1 MDRFYRFRSR
11 SISAAQAPR
20 GSRSF
25 GLSGP
30 ALLGVCVDC
39 TIRLVPAS
47 DPRRPARQFHKNSK
61 LMLATLVWGLGFLTL
76 WGQSYDEAVRAFQ
89 QRNYPEALAVT
100 HELLAEDP
108 DNAACHHLQG
118 LIFAQLRQL
127 PEAEA
132 SLRRSVELGPD
143 QPGRHFD
150 LAVILLQQQGQ
161 EEALP
166 LLQRA
171 VEMDG
176 TNLMT
181 RFYLGR
187 TYHELN
193 RLGQALEEFNSI
205 AATDYSFPALH
216 YHMARVHRNNGAA
229 EDTIRELAA
238 EIELYPKNVVA
249 RLELAEMLLKQGQA
263 AEALGHL
270 QIAETGFY
278 SRDRRAVA
286 VAKSR
291 RLYVTLT
298 ALPPSHL
305 HLLLAKAYRELGRL
319 EKAVSSALKCVELDP
334 DLAEPHYI
342 LAQIYQEQDQ
352 IENAAREMEAFTRL
366 KAN

>member
-1 MDRFYRFRSR
+1 
-11 SISAAQAPR
+11 
-20 GSRSF
+20 
-25 GLSGP
+25 
-30 ALLGVCVDC
+30 
-39 TIRLVPAS
+39 
-47 DPRRPARQFHKNSK
+47 
-61 LMLATLVWGLGFLTL
+61 MLATLVWGLGFLPL
-76 WGQSYDEAVRAFQ
+76 WGQNYDEAVRHFQ

-100 HELLAEDP
+100 HEILADDP
-108 DNAACHHLQG
+108 DNAAGHHLQG

-132 SLRRSVELGPD
+132 SLRRSVELGPN
-143 QPGRHFD
+143 QSGYHFD
-150 LAVILLQQQGQ
+150 LAVILLQQQRQ

-166 LLQRA
+166 LLHRA

-176 TNLMT
+176 MNLMT

-187 TYHELN
+187 TLHELN
-193 RLGQALEEFNSI
+193 RLGKALEEFNTI
-205 AATDYSFPALH
+205 AETDYSFPALH

-229 EDTIRELAA
+229 KETLRELRT
-238 EIELYPKNVVA
+238 EIDLYPKNVVA
-249 RLELAEMLLKQGQA
+249 RLELAEMLLKAGQA
-263 AEALGHL
+263 AEALEHL
-270 QIAETGFY
+270 QIAAAGFY

-298 ALPPSHL
+298 ALPPSQL

-319 EKAVSSALKCVELDP
+319 EEAVASALKCVELDP

-342 LAQIYQEQDQ
+342 LAQIHQEQDQ
-352 IENAAREMEAFTRL
+352 MKKAARAMETFNRL

>member
-1 MDRFYRFRSR
+1 
-11 SISAAQAPR
+11 
-20 GSRSF
+20 
-25 GLSGP
+25 
-30 ALLGVCVDC
+30 
-39 TIRLVPAS
+39 
-47 DPRRPARQFHKNSK
+47 
-61 LMLATLVWGLGFLTL
+61 MLATLAWVLGFLTL
-76 WGQSYDEAVRAFQ
+76 WGQSYDDAVRHFQ

-100 HELLAEDP
+100 RELLGEDP
-108 DNAACHHLQG
+108 GNAAGHHLQG

-132 SLRRSVELGPD
+132 SLRRSIELGPD
-143 QPGRHFD
+143 QAGRHFD
-150 LAVILLQQQGQ
+150 LAVILLQQQRQ

-166 LLQRA
+166 LLERA

-176 TNLMT
+176 SNLMT

-193 RLGQALEEFNSI
+193 RLGRALEEFNSI
-205 AATDYSFPALH
+205 AESDYSFPAVH
-216 YHMARVHRNNGAA
+216 YHLARVHRNNGAA
-229 EDTIRELAA
+229 EATIRELRA
-238 EIELYPKNVVA
+238 EVDLYPKNVVA
-249 RLELAEMLLKQGQA
+249 RLELAEMLLKQGEA
-263 AEALGHL
+263 AESLEHL

-305 HLLLAKAYRELGRL
+305 HLLFAKAYRELGRL
-319 EKAVSSALKCVELDP
+319 EEAVSAALKCVELGP
-334 DLAEPHYI
+334 DLAEPHYV
-342 LAQIYQEQDQ
+342 LAQIYQERDQ
-352 IENAAREMEAFTRL
+352 MEKAARAMETFTRL

>member
-1 MDRFYRFRSR
+1 M
-11 SISAAQAPR
+11 
-20 GSRSF
+20 
-25 GLSGP
+25 
-30 ALLGVCVDC
+30 
-39 TIRLVPAS
+39 PAS
-47 DPRRPARQFHKNSK
+47 DPRRPSRQLRNYSK
-61 LMLATLVWGLGFLTL
+61 RTLAALVWGLGFLPL
-76 WGQSYDEAVRAFQ
+76 WAQSYDEAVRYFQ

-100 HELLAEDP
+100 HEILAEDP
-108 DNAACHHLQG
+108 ENAAGHHLQG

-132 SLRRSVELGPD
+132 SLRKSVELGPD
-143 QPGRHFD
+143 KPGHRFD
-150 LAVILLQQQGQ
+150 LAVILLQQQRQ

-166 LLQRA
+166 LLQSA
-171 VEMDG
+171 AEMDG

-187 TYHELN
+187 TLHELN
-193 RLGQALEEFNSI
+193 RLGEALEEFNAI
-205 AATDYSFPALH
+205 AETDYSFPALH
-216 YHMARVHRNNGAA
+216 YHMARVHRNNGSAK
-229 EDTIRELAA
+229 ETLRELRI
-238 EIELYPKNVVA
+238 EIDLYPKNVVA
-249 RLELAEMLLKQGQA
+249 RLELAEMLLKAGRA
-263 AEALGHL
+263 AEALEHL

-291 RLYVTLT
+291 RLYVTLA

-319 EKAVSSALKCVELDP
+319 EDAVSAALKCADLDP

-352 IENAAREMEAFTRL
+352 MEKAARAMETFTRL
-366 KAN
+366 KARRGDF